1 MSKIEYVD
9 YYCGLC
15 FYLLYLLTS
24 TCYLQAP
31 KENRHRYGVFLQCS
45 MYEKQ
50 IRTPPTAA
58 EIPSILAQF
67 HTRPIDEKFDSD
79 DIIRPGSGV
88 SGGGN
93 SPSAA
98 AVASAAPLKPAAPP
112 PRPPPPGGGPPRYV
126 VTFDYDNT
134 VEEGMMAIKI
144 GDELN
149 VTDKSD
155 ADWWN
160 ATKLN
165 GPQAGE
171 SGWIPAAYVKR
182 M

>member
-1 MSKIEYVD
+1 MYFD
-9 YYCGLC
+9 
-15 FYLLYLLTS
+15 
-24 TCYLQAP
+24 QAP

-50 IRTPPTAA
+50 VRTPPSAD
-58 EIPSILAQF
+58 EIPNLLAQF
-67 HTRPIDEKFDSD
+67 HTRPIDEKFESD
-79 DIIRPGSGV
+79 DIIRPGSGSV
-88 SGGGN
+88 GSN
-93 SPSAA
+93 SPSSQSAA
-98 AVASAAPLKPAAPP
+98 APPPPQVP
-112 PRPPPPGGGPPRYV
+112 PRPPPPGGGAPRYV

-149 VTDKSD
+149 ITDKSD

-165 GPQAGE
+165 GPQAGQ